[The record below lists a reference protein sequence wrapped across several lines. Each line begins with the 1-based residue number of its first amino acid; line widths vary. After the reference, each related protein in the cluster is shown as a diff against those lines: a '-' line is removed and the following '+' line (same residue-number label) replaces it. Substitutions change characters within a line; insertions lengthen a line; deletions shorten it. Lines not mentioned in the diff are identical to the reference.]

1 MPSIQV
7 RDLPEHIYH
16 ALKVAAKHARRSLS
30 QQAII
35 SLAKGLDIPVAY
47 QKRREIVLSEI
58 EKNESR
64 LKGLSQLDITVFIR
78 EDRDR

>member
-1 MPSIQV
+1 MPSLQV
-7 RDLPEHIYH
+7 RDLPEHIYN

-35 SLAKGLDIPVAY
+35 ALAKGLDIPAVY
-47 QKRREIVLSEI
+47 QERRQTVLAKI

-64 LKGLSQLDITVFIR
+64 LKGLSLLDITTLIR